1 MLLQSLLSLVFACSG
16 RRRIKHYDPISQI
29 AQLFAVCTQ
38 SMFQVID
45 QSPGGQECEVR
56 VGKGVSQQSESKQ
69 DRSPTIRFESSS
81 LKREVDD
88 DMRVDVGSLQVFK
101 GGVSGVAAQRDSA
114 MLIFVSTLHFG
125 IKRITHR
132 VERLE
137 ALE

>member
-1 MLLQSLLSLVFACSG
+1 MFACSG

-101 GGVSGVAAQRDSA
+101 GGVSGGGSA
-114 MLIFVSTLHFG
+114 
-125 IKRITHR
+125 
-132 VERLE
+132 ERLSH
-137 ALE
+137 ADICVHFAFWNQTDYA